1 MSANKPFSNMIP
13 NKAALRTQLTGIGR
27 VVIVLVFLLSLV
39 GGSFTH
45 VQAAEITFTGQ
56 ELLGRP
62 TDTSISVS
70 IVPDSAISLYYE
82 YGTTS
87 GVYTGQTATSAAV
100 AGQPKV
106 VVISGL
112 AANTKYYYRMQYS
125 TDGGSTWTARS

>member
-1 MSANKPFSNMIP
+1 MNRR
-13 NKAALRTQLTGIGR
+13 L
-27 VVIVLVFLLSLV
+27 
-39 GGSFTH
+39 H
-45 VQAAEITFTGQ
+45 ITFTGRRTAWPA
-56 ELLGRP
+56 E
-62 TDTSISVS
+62 DTSISVS

-125 TDGGSTWTARS
+125 TDGRFYLDSHEPNTLFRRNRCGSTFKFDVTSDSHVGMQSLATLPRFRQA